1 MAGAQK
7 DGTVAGGGSD
17 SLLLLDLFRSPY
29 AQRVRIALAE
39 KGLAYERAEQDIA
52 AKSDLLLRSN
62 PAYAKVPVLLHAGR
76 AVCES
81 LVIVQ
86 YLDEAWPSAPPLLL
100 HADPYARARAQFW
113 AEYADLVHLCGKR
126 LWARAAADGEKGEE
140 HEAARAEMVGVL
152 RTLDTELG
160 AREFFGGEAFGYVD
174 VAVVPFTAWFLTYER
189 YGGFSVEEECP
200 RLAAWARRCTARE
213 SVAGNMYEP
222 EKVYE
227 LVGLYKQ
234 QVLGQR

>member
-7 DGTVAGGGSD
+7 DGTAARGE
-17 SLLLLDLFRSPY
+17 LLLLDVFGSPF

-39 KGLAYERAEQDIA
+39 KGLAYERAEQDLA

-62 PAYAKVPVLLHAGR
+62 PVHAKVPVLLHAGR

-86 YLDEAWPSAPPLLL
+86 YLDETWPGERPLLPA
-100 HADPYARARAQFW
+100 ADPYARSRARFW
-113 AEYADLVHLCGKR
+113 AEYADRVHFCGKR

-152 RTLDTELG
+152 RTLDAELG

-200 RLAAWARRCTARE
+200 GLAAWARRCAPRE
-213 SVAGNMYEP
+213 SVAGNMYAP

-227 LVGLYKQ
+227 FVGLYKQ
-234 QVLGQR
+234 QVLGQK